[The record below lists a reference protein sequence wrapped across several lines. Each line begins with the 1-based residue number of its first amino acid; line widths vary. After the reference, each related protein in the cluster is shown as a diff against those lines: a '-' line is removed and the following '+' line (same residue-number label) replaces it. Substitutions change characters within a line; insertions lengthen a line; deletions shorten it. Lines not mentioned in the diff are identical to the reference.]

1 MAIVPSG
8 EFKEFS
14 LHENIIF
21 RHVKNL
27 GSRLVAGCLCKITA
41 RVLFIQNVYS
51 KTYIEMKF
59 KFTGLN
65 SKNGMRSD

>member
-41 RVLFIQNVYS
+41 RVLFIQNVSS
-51 KTYIEMKF
+51 KRLSEIKF
-59 KFTGLN
+59 RSFILR
-65 SKNGMRSD
+65 MR